1 MAPPAPSSRK
11 RVNVKEE
18 AKTDEREFFQLAPLP
33 LSIFLIFLLILY
45 WFVCY
50 NVDALPLQA
59 LGPVGKVLAY
69 LASNYLKALRLGF
82 RFAIMVHLLE
92 AGFAYRV
99 CRRMMFSRLTSFK
112 WLVQTFVVG
121 FPSLGTLLRYRKERE
136 LRKNKSE

>member
-18 AKTDEREFFQLAPLP
+18 AKTDEREFFQLSPLP
-33 LSIFLIFLLILY
+33 LSIFIIFLLILY

-59 LGPVGKVLAY
+59 LGPLGKMLAY
-69 LASNYLKALRLGF
+69 LESNYLKALRLGF
-82 RFAIMVHLLE
+82 RFTIMVHLLE

-99 CRRMMFSRLTSFK
+99 CRRMMFSHLTSFK
-112 WLVQTFVVG
+112 WLVQTLVVG